1 MKNIKIE
8 LPCKVNKIIT
18 TLQQHGYEAYA
29 VGGCVRDSILGR
41 VPGDWDIT
49 TSAMPEE
56 TKALFHKTF
65 DTGIEHGTVTVL
77 LEKEGFEVTT
87 YRIDGKY
94 EDNRH
99 PAEVTFTR
107 SLEEDLLRRDFTI
120 NAMAYND
127 EEGLIDPFNG
137 MEDIK
142 YKKISCVGCAEDRFG
157 EDALRILRS
166 LRFAAQLAFKIEE
179 KTEAAI
185 FKNFPLLN
193 NISLERKRDEFLKI
207 IQAPKG
213 AEILQKYYPVFNFVR
228 LRQAFDYPF
237 ADYQEILAYILTDA
251 DFELRLSKKD
261 NALIRELIA
270 CRTID
275 ISDDKALINALSSPE
290 QKRILDFLGAINQQD
305 LTERVE
311 MLRPYIVTPTSLA
324 ISNQELLA
332 HGYQGSAIS
341 KKKQELIAMIRQQ
354 KLRNDNS
361 ELRKV
366 L

>member
-1 MKNIKIE
+1 METIRKEVYQVLK
-8 LPCKVNKIIT
+8 
-18 TLQQHGYEAYA
+18 TLNEQGYEAWL
-29 VGGCVRDSILGR
+29 VGGAVRNHLLGL
-41 VPGDWDIT
+41 PISDYDIT
-49 TSAMPEE
+49 TNARPQVVQACFKEYPQL
-56 TKALFHKTF
+56 TIGFK
-65 DTGIEHGTVTVL
+65 HGTVTVIINGL
-77 LEKEGFEVTT
+77 PIEITT
-87 YRIDGKY
+87 YRQEKTYRDH
-94 EDNRH
+94 RH
-99 PAEVTFTR
+99 PESIAFVSE
-107 SLEEDLLRRDFTI
+107 LIEDLKRRDFTI
-120 NAMAYND
+120 NALCLNASDQLY
-127 EEGLIDPFNG
+127 DPLNG
-137 MEDIK
+137 QKDLCERCIRAIGDPNQ
-142 YKKISCVGCAEDRFG
+142 RFK

-341 KKKQELIAMIRQQ
+341 KKKQEFIAMIRQQ